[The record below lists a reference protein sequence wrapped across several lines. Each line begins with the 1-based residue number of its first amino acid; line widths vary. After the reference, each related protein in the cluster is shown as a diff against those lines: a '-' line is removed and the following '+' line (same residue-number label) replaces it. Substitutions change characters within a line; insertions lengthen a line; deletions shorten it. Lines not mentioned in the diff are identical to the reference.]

1 VATNFLQAA
10 GTNGFIPTP
19 FNLQSTE
26 LNALAN
32 GSSAVSSVGGTSG
45 AFTQSNTAN
54 AIWGEIALT
63 LGTGTYTPS
72 AGGYVAGWFLYSP
85 DGGSSYETT
94 ASNTDLPRSPDFI
107 IPVLTS
113 YSTGGLAQASGIVRL
128 PWWSFKVFTV
138 NHSGATLP
146 ATGNLIKLGPVAIQ
160 Y

>member
-1 VATNFLQAA
+1 VATNFLLAA
-10 GTNGFIPTP
+10 GTNGFLATP

-26 LNALAN
+26 LNALTN
-32 GSSAVSSVGGTSG
+32 GSSATSSS
-45 AFTQSNTAN
+45 AFTQTNTAN
-54 AIWGEIALT
+54 AIWGEIAFT
-63 LGTGTYTPS
+63 AGGAVTPT
-72 AGGYVAGWFLYSP
+72 AGGYIAGWFLYSP
-85 DGGSSYETT
+85 DGGTTYETT

-107 IPVLTS
+107 IPLLAS
-113 YSTGGLAQASGIVRL
+113 AYAANNIAQASGIVRL